1 MASSSSAL
9 SDVASDEMHA
19 SFFAGVTS
27 TLAKSYTLQ
36 THLGRGAYGEVY
48 SATTTPPGA
57 SAPVKVAIKKITNCF
72 SQAVSYTHLTLP
84 TTPYV

>member
-36 THLGRGAYGEVY
+36 THLRRGA
-48 SATTTPPGA
+48 
-57 SAPVKVAIKKITNCF
+57 
-72 SQAVSYTHLTLP
+72 
-84 TTPYV
+84 